1 MTDRVC
7 ICVRNKDGKLLAPR
21 DPKCPV
27 HASSNRVPTRERLAE
42 IAACVISGELD
53 WGVPSMEDTDPW
65 EIADLILKEFGRAI
79 PNSAAYD
86 NTPDYSAAT
95 DHGKDEGEWAVPPDA
110 TPNSVRCPCSAPF
123 CVLINAIKDY
133 TGWADTRAID
143 AAYRIKDA
151 V

>member
-7 ICVRNKDGKLLAPR
+7 EVCGKPATHDFGWDATPM
-21 DPKCPV
+21 C
-27 HASSNRVPTRERLAE
+27 REHWLEAE
-42 IAACVISGELD
+42 RRRTAAE
-53 WGVPSMEDTDPW
+53 
-65 EIADLILKEFGRAI
+65 
-79 PNSAAYD
+79 
-86 NTPDYSAAT
+86 
-95 DHGKDEGEWAVPPDA
+95 DA
-110 TPNSVRCPCSAPF
+110 TPNSVRCPCSDPF